1 MRLEPFAGLLL
12 AGCIGH
18 ATPADCVLD
27 SDCAPQSICF
37 VGSCRAGE
45 RTDGGLGACIHLEA
59 KFSDINTSYLQ
70 VGCGTRTNVCH
81 NSVSA
86 NGPTL
91 YSSLD
96 LSADAYKAL
105 VNVQAQNLIGRSADA
120 GVLVAPGD
128 PEHSFFLTKV
138 RLTAFHD
145 VAYGPGMPSDHP
157 GSTCA
162 PEQEAIRQWI
172 AQGALRN

>member
-1 MRLEPFAGLLL
+1 MRPWPIAVLLL
-12 AGCIGH
+12 TACVGR
-18 ATPADCVLD
+18 ATPAECDLD
-27 SDCAPQSICF
+27 SDCGSSSICF

-45 RTDGGLGACIHLEA
+45 RRDGGLAPCLHLA
-59 KFSDINTSYLQ
+59 PKFSEINGSYLQ

-96 LSADAYKAL
+96 LSGDAYAAL
-105 VNVQAQNLIGRSADA
+105 VNVPAQNLLGRSADA
-120 GVLVAPGD
+120 GLLVAPGD
-128 PEHSFFLTKV
+128 PDHSFLLTKI
-138 RLTAFHD
+138 RLTSFRD
-145 VAYGPGMPSDHP
+145 VGSGPGMPPDHP

-172 AQGALRN
+172 AQGAQRN